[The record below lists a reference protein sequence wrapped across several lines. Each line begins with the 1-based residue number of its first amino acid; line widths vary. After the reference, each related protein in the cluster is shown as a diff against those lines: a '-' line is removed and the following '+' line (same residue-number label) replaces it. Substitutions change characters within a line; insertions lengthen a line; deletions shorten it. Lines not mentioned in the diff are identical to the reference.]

1 MSVRA
6 ERSRAVGA
14 AAALA
19 VTLALAAVATA
30 VATAAEAQGGGEAS
44 ARAIAQRVA
53 AVRTGTV
60 WMSFAAMP
68 GTSGNGR
75 GGISVRTGGRNSFFG
90 SGDLASKEWEDE
102 CEPGPVRVSL
112 DVSRGTVTALR
123 TYVGGRWRGT
133 AALDLGTVP
142 PAAATDYLLGLAERG
157 EGRPAKD
164 AIFPASIAEGA
175 VVWPRL
181 LTLAKDAERPRQVR
195 ESALF
200 WVGQAV
206 GDAVTAGLQEI
217 VDDPSG
223 DREVRKSAVFS
234 LSQRPKDES
243 VPALIRIARTHK
255 DPELRRSAVFWLG
268 QSNDPRAVGFF
279 EEVLL
284 KGR

>member
-1 MSVRA
+1 MSVAVVRPW
-6 ERSRAVGA
+6 AVGA
-14 AAALA
+14 AALAGVVALA
-19 VTLALAAVATA
+19 TLPVAV
-30 VATAAEAQGGGEAS
+30 EAQGSGQAA

-53 AVRTGTV
+53 EVRSGTV

-68 GTSGNGR
+68 GTCGNGR
-75 GGISVRTGGRNSFFG
+75 GGITVRTGGRNAFFG
-90 SGDLASKEWEDE
+90 SGNLASKEWEDE

-112 DVSRGTVTALR
+112 DVSRGTVMALR
-123 TYVGGRWRGT
+123 TYVGGRWRGS

-142 PAAATDYLLGLAERG
+142 PVAATDYLLGLAERG

-181 LTLAKDAERPRQVR
+181 LTLAKAADRPREVR

-200 WVGQAV
+200 WVGQAA

-223 DREVRKSAVFS
+223 DREVRKSAIFS

-255 DPELRRSAVFWLG
+255 DPELRRTAVFWLG
-268 QSNDPRAVGFF
+268 QSNDPRAIGFF

>member
-1 MSVRA
+1 MSVAAVRP
-6 ERSRAVGA
+6 RVVGA
-14 AAALA
+14 AALAGVVALA
-19 VTLALAAVATA
+19 TLPVAV
-30 VATAAEAQGGGEAS
+30 EAQGSGQAG

-53 AVRTGTV
+53 EVRSGTV

-68 GTSGNGR
+68 GTCGNGR
-75 GGISVRTGGRNSFFG
+75 GGITVRTGGRNSFFG
-90 SGDLASKEWEDE
+90 SGNLASKEWEDE

-112 DVSRGTVTALR
+112 DVSRGTVMALR
-123 TYVGGRWRGT
+123 TYVGGRWRGS

-142 PAAATDYLLGLAERG
+142 PVAATDYLLGLAERG

-181 LTLAKDAERPRQVR
+181 LTLAKDTDRPREVR

-200 WVGQAV
+200 WVGQAA

-223 DREVRKSAVFS
+223 DREVRKSAIFS

-255 DPELRRSAVFWLG
+255 DPELRRTAVFWLG
-268 QSNDPRAVGFF
+268 QSNDPRAIGFF

>member
-1 MSVRA
+1 MSGAAVRP
-6 ERSRAVGA
+6 RAVGA
-14 AAALA
+14 A
-19 VTLALAAVATA
+19 LAAVVALATLP
-30 VATAAEAQGGGEAS
+30 VAAEAQGIGQAG
-44 ARAIAQRVA
+44 ARTIAQRVA
-53 AVRTGTV
+53 EVRAGTV
-60 WMSFAAMP
+60 WLSFAAMP
-68 GTSGNGR
+68 GTCGNGR

-133 AALDLGTVP
+133 PALDLGTVP

-181 LTLAKDAERPRQVR
+181 LRLAKDADRPRDVR

-200 WVGQAV
+200 WVGQAA
-206 GDAVTAGLQEI
+206 GDAVTAGLQEV

-255 DPELRRSAVFWLG
+255 DPELRRTAVFWLG
-268 QSNDPRAVGFF
+268 QSNDPRAIGFF